1 MAPVMKKVNKTLK
14 RKIIRISLALSFF
27 IIGTI
32 IGINIFQS
40 RKKELAAEKFE
51 VKRGTVS
58 QDLVLSGQIKAE
70 EDAKLFFPTSGK
82 LAWIG
87 VKEGDLVRKGQALA
101 SLDKTPLAAAYQQAL
116 NNIRLY
122 EANLEA
128 TYDSLQG
135 KDTTETFAQKAT
147 RTSSEVAK
155 DNAYDALRIAKYNLD
170 NATLIAPFSGIVTYV
185 AHPYPLVNIPVGE
198 LQVEIINPETIYFEA
213 TADQDE
219 IIKIKKDEN
228 VEIVLDSFPDK
239 KIVGK
244 ISFVS
249 LTPSIEEQGAVYK
262 IKVKLE
268 NKEELKDTVKI
279 GMTGDLRI
287 SLAKKENVLYAPS
300 AFIKADN
307 KGKYVHVGSI
317 KNKTYIKTGLEG
329 EEFTE
334 IEEGLKEG
342 EILYD

>member
-1 MAPVMKKVNKTLK
+1 MKKVGKIFK
-14 RKIIRISLALSFF
+14 RKIIRISLILVLLILAL
-27 IIGTI
+27 IV
-32 IGINIFQS
+32 GINFFQS
-40 RKKELAAEKFE
+40 KKKESLAEKFE
-51 VKRGTVS
+51 VKKGTVS

-82 LAWIG
+82 LVWIG
-87 VKEGDLVRKGQALA
+87 VKEGDFVKKGQALA

-170 NATLIAPFSGIVTYV
+170 NATLIAPFSGIATYV
-185 AHPYPLVNIPVGE
+185 AHPYSLVNIPIGE
-198 LQVEIINPETIYFEA
+198 LQIEIINPETIYFEA

-219 IIKIKKDEN
+219 VTKIKKDE
-228 VEIVLDSFPDK
+228 VVQIVLDSFPDK
-239 KIVGK
+239 KAVGK

-268 NKEELKDTVKI
+268 NKEELKDIVKI
-279 GMTGDLRI
+279 GMTGDLKI
-287 SLAKKENVLYAPS
+287 SLVKKENVLYVPT
-300 AFIKADN
+300 AFIRADK
-307 KGKYVHVGSI
+307 KGKYVRAGSL

-329 EEFTE
+329 EEYTE
-334 IEEGLKEG
+334 IKEGLKEG
-342 EILYD
+342 DILYD

>member
-1 MAPVMKKVNKTLK
+1 MKRIGKILK
-14 RKIIRISLALSFF
+14 RKTIRISLTLAILVLALVV
-27 IIGTI
+27 
-32 IGINIFQS
+32 GINFFQS
-40 RKKELAAEKFE
+40 KKKESQAEKFE
-51 VKRGTVS
+51 VKKGTVS

-70 EDAKLFFPTSGK
+70 EDVKLFFPTAGK

-87 VKEGDLVRKGQALA
+87 VKEGNLVKKGRALA

-135 KDTTETFAQKAT
+135 KDTSETFAQKAT

-155 DNAYDALRIAKYNLD
+155 DNAYDALKIAKYNLD
-170 NATLIAPFSGIVTYV
+170 NATLIAPFTGIVTYV
-185 AHPYPLVNIPVGE
+185 AHPYPLVNVPVGE
-198 LQVEIINPETIYFEA
+198 LQIEIVNPDTIYFEA

-219 IIKIKKDEN
+219 VIKIKKDET
-228 VEIVLDSFPDK
+228 VEIALDSFPDK
-239 KIVGK
+239 KITGK
-244 ISFVS
+244 ISFIS

-268 NKEELKDTVKI
+268 NKDELKDVVKI
-279 GMTGDLRI
+279 GMTGDARI
-287 SLAKKENVLYAPS
+287 SLEKKENVLYAPS
-300 AFIKADN
+300 PFIKTDK
-307 KGKYVHVGSI
+307 KGKYVRVGSL

-329 EEFTE
+329 EEYTE

-342 EILYD
+342 DILYD

>member
-1 MAPVMKKVNKTLK
+1 MKRIDKILK
-14 RKIIRISLALSFF
+14 RKITRILLALVLLALTLIVGVNF
-27 IIGTI
+27 
-32 IGINIFQS
+32 FQS
-40 RKKELAAEKFE
+40 KKKESQAEKFE
-51 VKRGTVS
+51 VKKGTVS

-87 VKEGDLVRKGQALA
+87 VKEGDFVKKGQALA
-101 SLDKTPLAAAYQQAL
+101 SLDKTPLAASYQQAL

-135 KDTTETFAQKAT
+135 KDTSETFAQKAT

-170 NATLIAPFSGIVTYV
+170 NTTLIAPFAGIITYV
-185 AHPYPLVNIPVGE
+185 AHPHPLVNVPVGE
-198 LQVEIINPETIYFEA
+198 LQIEIINPETIYFEA
-213 TADQDE
+213 SADQDE
-219 IIKIKKDEN
+219 VTKIKKDEV

-239 KIVGK
+239 KITGK
-244 ISFVS
+244 IIFVS

-262 IKVKLE
+262 IKAKLE
-268 NKEELKDTVKI
+268 NKEEIKDLVKI
-279 GMTGDLRI
+279 GMTGDLKI
-287 SLAKKENVLYAPS
+287 SLAKKENVLLVPS
-300 AFIKADN
+300 SFIKADK
-307 KGKYVHVGSI
+307 KGKYVRVGSL
-317 KNKTYIKTGLEG
+317 KNKTYVKTGLEG
-329 EEFTE
+329 EEYTE

-342 EILYD
+342 DTLYD